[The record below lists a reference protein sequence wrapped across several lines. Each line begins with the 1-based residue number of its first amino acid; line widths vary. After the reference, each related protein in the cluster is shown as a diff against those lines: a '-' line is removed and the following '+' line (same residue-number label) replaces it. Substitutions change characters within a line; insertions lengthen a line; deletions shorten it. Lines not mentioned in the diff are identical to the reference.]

1 MTSFKRIRQRLAP
14 ARDQRGSFVI
24 EALVSL
30 LIFTVGIMA
39 LVGLATQ
46 SLNQIGQTKA
56 RNDASFLAG
65 ELIGQM
71 WVSSSAPS
79 SFSTTA
85 WQAKVAAALPN
96 GTATVTPDAT
106 NPTQIAITITWSD
119 PKNNSVT
126 HSYQTTAIISRNS
139 S

>member
-1 MTSFKRIRQRLAP
+1 MSPIKPTRRRHPS
-14 ARDQRGSFVI
+14 ARTERGSFIV
-24 EALVSL
+24 ESLVSL
-30 LIFTVGIMA
+30 LLFTVGILA

-46 SLNQIGQTKA
+46 SLNQIGQSKA

-65 ELIGQM
+65 ELIAQM
-71 WVSSSAPS
+71 WVSSSTPS
-79 SFSTTA
+79 SYSTTA
-85 WQAKVAAALPN
+85 WQAKVAAALPS

-106 NPTQIAITITWSD
+106 NPNQIAITITWSD
-119 PKNNSVT
+119 PKNNSAT